1 MIVGW
6 NWVWSRIK
14 NHHNYKA
21 YLYKPLS
28 KHKTVSDSILWW
40 HSFKKIALTN
50 LFSQSQIQTC
60 MVHTMIRIDYIVCS
74 RKGGFLLK
82 LSSTIDLSI
91 QKKAISATLK
101 WHSSFS
107 SPFFFNA
114 GTNIAVLGRHA
125 LPIFWLFYSPSHPFK
140 PSSHLNPSVPA
151 LIKSIASDLSICF
164 MTCVKILNQFSSLCE
179 QVSILKS
186 LLSHT
191 VLANYPEGWHPV
203 HSAACKAFLTFLN
216 YYDIGKFKL

>member
-1 MIVGW
+1 MYGTYNDTHRLYCLLQEGW
-6 NWVWSRIK
+6 VPSQTTQHYWPVYSEESYFC
-14 NHHNYKA
+14 H
-21 YLYKPLS
+21 S
-28 KHKTVSDSILWW
+28 KMTQ
-40 HSFKKIALTN
+40 
-50 LFSQSQIQTC
+50 LFL
-60 MVHTMIRIDYIVCS
+60 
-74 RKGGFLLK
+74 F
-82 LSSTIDLSI
+82 
-91 QKKAISATLK
+91 
-101 WHSSFS
+101 
-107 SPFFFNA
+107 PFFFNA

-140 PSSHLNPSVPA
+140 KSSHLNPSVPA